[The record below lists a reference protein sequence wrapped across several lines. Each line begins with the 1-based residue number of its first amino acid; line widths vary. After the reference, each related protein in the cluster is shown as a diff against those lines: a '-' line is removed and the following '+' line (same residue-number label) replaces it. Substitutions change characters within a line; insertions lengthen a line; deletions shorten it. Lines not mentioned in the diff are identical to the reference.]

1 MTHFEKLVLT
11 VTLSYLHPD
20 MTIELRHVALW
31 TTAFLISAAG
41 GLNWALLT
49 SSHIKNI
56 APKA

>member
-1 MTHFEKLVLT
+1 
-11 VTLSYLHPD
+11 